1 MYGFSMKQYYSRMQ
15 RLLAYGLVK
24 RKLGTYS
31 LSSFGRLVYQIKL
44 RMDAAIKEYH
54 SLKAVDFV
62 KEPMDLPEEVR
73 KKISNI
79 VIDDDIKIA
88 MLGET
93 TSPELTLRA

>member
-1 MYGFSMKQYYSRMQ
+1 MRSQTLRSMYGFSMKQYYSRMQ

-44 RMDAAIKEYH
+44 
-54 SLKAVDFV
+54 KAVDFV
-62 KEPMDLPEEVR
+62 KEPMELPEEDR

>member
-1 MYGFSMKQYYSRMQ
+1 MKQYYSRMQ
-15 RLLAYGLVK
+15 RLLGYGLVK

-44 RMDAAIKEYH
+44 RMDAAIKEYY

-62 KEPMDLPEEVR
+62 KESKELPEEVR
-73 KKISNI
+73 KKIISNI

-88 MLGET
+88 MLGAT